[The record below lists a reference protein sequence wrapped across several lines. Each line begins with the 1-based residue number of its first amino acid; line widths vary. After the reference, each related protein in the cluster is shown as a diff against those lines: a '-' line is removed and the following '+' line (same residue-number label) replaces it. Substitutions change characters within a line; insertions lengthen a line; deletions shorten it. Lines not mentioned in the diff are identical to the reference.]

1 MRKQQMILVF
11 VAFLLSGCPPK
22 MFGFYRMT
30 NPEPTVVGF
39 ECIEDNVK
47 AIPGVVNLTYGTEEG
62 WRPLT
67 WSGIKPAITI
77 HRFKF
82 AYQGEQLDFFFE
94 QYWDGKIS
102 YHGGAATTEKEQAPK
117 LVELARPLFSRIE
130 AAIESCGFEN
140 IDEVA
145 FGDSF

>member
-1 MRKQQMILVF
+1 MQKQKITLVL

-39 ECIEDNVK
+39 ECVEDNVT
-47 AIPGVVNLTYGTEEG
+47 AIPGIVNLTYGTEEG

-67 WSGIKPAITI
+67 WSGIKPATTV
-77 HRFKF
+77 HRFEF
-82 AYQGEQLDFFFE
+82 AYQGEQLTFSFE

-117 LVELARPLFSRIE
+117 LIALTRPLFASIE
-130 AAIESCGFEN
+130 AVIKSCGFEN

-145 FGDSF
+145 FGASF